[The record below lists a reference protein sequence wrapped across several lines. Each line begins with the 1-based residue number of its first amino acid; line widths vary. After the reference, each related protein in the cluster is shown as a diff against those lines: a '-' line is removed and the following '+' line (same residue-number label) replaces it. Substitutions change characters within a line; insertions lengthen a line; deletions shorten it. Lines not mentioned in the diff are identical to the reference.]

1 MEFYHPPFRKQR
13 LLVFQDF
20 NDLMETHKAKLTDDE
35 EGGVEEAK
43 LGHALFATR
52 HNTLCKREKRVFKNK
67 EEKGIPYI

>member
-1 MEFYHPPFRKQR
+1 
-13 LLVFQDF
+13 
-20 NDLMETHKAKLTDDE
+20 METHKAKLTDDE